1 MLEYIKIHMGDVI
14 KPKEGY
20 ICLLNRWCIV
30 TLENE
35 VLFYAER
42 PVCNHSRAITRAI
55 KNRIN
60 RDYVTILIP
69 VVYVPNTR

>member
-1 MLEYIKIHMGDVI
+1 MMKYTKIPMIKATT
-14 KPKEGY
+14 PTEGY
-20 ICLLNRWCIV
+20 ICLLNRWCVV

-42 PVCNHSRAITRAI
+42 PVCNHSRSITRAI

-69 VVYVPNTR
+69 VIYVPNTR